1 MTKNEFLELL
11 VETIDSEE
19 ELNENTL
26 LEDIEE
32 YDSIAVL
39 SLMSMYDD
47 LGVKVSPS
55 DFQHLKTVSDL
66 IKLAGEVI
74 E

>member
-1 MTKNEFLELL
+1 MTKIKFLELL
-11 VETIDSEE
+11 TETIDTECDLNE
-19 ELNENTL
+19 ELALNE
-26 LEDIEE
+26 IEE

-55 DFQHLKTVSDL
+55 DFQKLKNIADL
-66 IKLAGEVI
+66 INLAGNKI